1 MNQQNILFRIS
12 QLLSRLTEQVEIL
25 NDNGEF
31 SINVHAEN
39 ILIDILNTI
48 YDCNLENVNYKEN
61 KIYPAIDL
69 RDYKNR
75 IAIQITSTANM
86 GKVKHTLS
94 EHISNKLYEKFD
106 KLHIFIL
113 TKKQTKYNQ
122 TTIDNLV
129 NGIFSF
135 TTDSIIDKTDLYKE
149 LNAQNNF
156 EKIKKV
162 CELLEQQFADNKNE
176 LDKWNIYCKGL
187 YEYDQYISNLYKYLE
202 IKGFSPRVNNNIV
215 KLDIDNIYIFL

>member
-156 EKIKKV
+156 EK
-162 CELLEQQFADNKNE
+162 N
-176 LDKWNIYCKGL
+176 
-187 YEYDQYISNLYKYLE
+187 
-202 IKGFSPRVNNNIV
+202 
-215 KLDIDNIYIFL
+215 